1 MTKITKLVKAVGS
14 KVSNNS
20 KVQIPMNM
28 SKPTEIKVM
37 NGNGNDSFIN
47 IKIDAETIEVK
58 YTDDWESMNSIKDS
72 AEEELSKFQ
81 SLTIKQAEK
90 GKTQEKKN

>member
-1 MTKITKLVKAVGS
+1 
-14 KVSNNS
+14 
-20 KVQIPMNM
+20 MNM
-28 SKPTEIKVM
+28 SKPTEIRVM

-58 YTDDWESMNSIKDS
+58 YTDDWESKNGDDS

-81 SLTIKQAEK
+81 SVTIKQAEK
-90 GKTQEKKN
+90 DKTQENKN

>member
-1 MTKITKLVKAVGS
+1 
-14 KVSNNS
+14 
-20 KVQIPMNM
+20 MNM

-81 SLTIKQAEK
+81 GLTIKQAEK

>member
-58 YTDDWESMNSIKDS
+58 YTDDWESKNGDDS

-81 SLTIKQAEK
+81 SVTINQAEK
-90 GKTQEKKN
+90 DKTQENKN

>member
-58 YTDDWESMNSIKDS
+58 YTDDWESKNGDDS
-72 AEEELSKFQ
+72 AVEELSKFQ

-90 GKTQEKKN
+90 GKTQDNKN

>member
-58 YTDDWESMNSIKDS
+58 YTDDWESKNGDDS

-81 SLTIKQAEK
+81 SLTIKQAENS
-90 GKTQEKKN
+90 KTQENKN

>member
-28 SKPTEIKVM
+28 SKPTEIRVM

-58 YTDDWESMNSIKDS
+58 YTDDWESKNGDDS

-81 SLTIKQAEK
+81 SVTIKQAEK
-90 GKTQEKKN
+90 DKTQENKN

>member
-58 YTDDWESMNSIKDS
+58 YTDDWESRNGDDS